1 MKHPGLLVQKSQ
13 QISFPSAAE
22 CQILAISEKKAFE
35 EDGVSYAPHM
45 LGLGSTPKASSSRR
59 VTMYQCNCKHFAN
72 YLASFAEGESFLMR
86 PSQLLAESLLFSPSP
101 NGTQEVFG
109 VLPLSE
115 FWGQG
120 YWTPPP
126 LNRYFC
132 LLMGT
137 AKHRDFR
144 VGAVVLCIIAGT
156 NKDFGKLNVGK
167 LLFVRQ
173 QDRISPALLFR
184 LSVLCDCFCFLYQ
197 MFLPK
202 GIDVLKI

>member
-1 MKHPGLLVQKSQ
+1 MQLQAFCKLFGIFCWGGKLLDETE
-13 QISFPSAAE
+13 SA
-22 CQILAISEKKAFE
+22 
-35 EDGVSYAPHM
+35 
-45 LGLGSTPKASSSRR
+45 LGR
-59 VTMYQCNCKHFAN
+59 VTLVFTKTK
-72 YLASFAEGESFLMR
+72 R
-86 PSQLLAESLLFSPSP
+86 DTRSLWCPTWTGMVISS
-101 NGTQEVFG
+101 
-109 VLPLSE
+109 LSE

-120 YWTPPP
+120 YRKWGWTPPP

-137 AKHRDFR
+137 AKHRDFHA
-144 VGAVVLCIIAGT
+144 GAVVLCIIAGT
-156 NKDFGKLNVGK
+156 NKAFGKLNVGK